1 MHKEKGMLKLST
13 ATSQQDSSPPL
24 RSERPLKSLKHH
36 GILVVD
42 DEVRIVELLHRELG
56 RAYKVFTATSGEE
69 ALKILDKEP
78 IVLVIADQ
86 RMPGMSGTELMERIV
101 QSYPDIIRIL
111 LTGYTDLNALVD
123 AINRGQVYRYIS
135 KPWEPEELK
144 IIVQQSIERYE
155 LREENRFLIED
166 LKKKNI
172 ELRHAL
178 QELQKAQNELIRAER
193 LSTIGKMA
201 NMIVHDFKNPLT
213 SLLGMTDLL
222 LTCRIDDEERK
233 NQYYKI
239 IRKETERIIQMVH
252 EILEYVKGEGPVLNR
267 EHQDLQKFMEEVYQE
282 IGHYLTGSGIE
293 VQLGNVSPGSILL
306 DEKHFR
312 RVLYNLATNAR
323 EAMKEG
329 GTLTLSVAVEQD
341 HALFRVSDTGKGIP
355 EQLQEKIFEPFFT
368 TGKCTGLGLG
378 LAIVKRIVESHK
390 GEITIE
396 SSNENGT
403 TFCIR
408 IPLSYT

>member
-1 MHKEKGMLKLST
+1 MLKLST
-13 ATSQQDSSPPL
+13 ATSQQESSPPL
-24 RSERPLKSLKHH
+24 AYERPLKAVKQHC
-36 GILVVD
+36 ILVVD
-42 DEVRIVELLHRELG
+42 DEVRIVELLRRELG
-56 RAYKVFTATSGEE
+56 RTYKVFTATSGQE
-69 ALKILDKEP
+69 ALAILEQEP

-101 QSYPDIIRIL
+101 QTYPDIVRIL

-135 KPWEPEELK
+135 KPWEPGELK
-144 IIVQQSIERYE
+144 IIVQQSIERHE

-222 LTCRIDDEERK
+222 LTCNIDDEERK
-233 NQYYKI
+233 NQYYKM
-239 IRKETERIIQMVH
+239 IRKETERIIQMVQ
-252 EILEYVKGEGPVLNR
+252 EILEYVKGGGPALNR
-267 EHQDLQKFMEEVYQE
+267 EQNDLQEFMQEVYQE
-282 IGHYLTGSGIE
+282 LSTYLMGSGIE
-293 VQLGNVSPGSILL
+293 VQLERVSPGSVFL
-306 DEKHFR
+306 DQEHFK

-329 GTLTLSVAVEQD
+329 GRLVLSVAIEQD
-341 HALFRVSDTGKGIP
+341 HVLFRVSDTGKGIP
-355 EQLQEKIFEPFFT
+355 EQLQEKIFDPFFT
-368 TGKCTGLGLG
+368 TGKCSGMGLG

-390 GEITIE
+390 GEINVE
-396 SSNENGT
+396 SSNEKGT

-408 IPLSYT
+408 VPLGHT